1 MTIAYSNIPDSLP
14 LDLSTLKLTDEQFYQ
29 LCIAN
34 PEQPLELTATGILIV
49 ISPVGGE
56 SGKRELNLGAQI
68 FIWNQT
74 TELGE
79 VFSSSTIFKLPL
91 GSQRSPDAAWVEL
104 SRWNAL
110 TDEDRSQFPPLAP
123 DFVIELRSRT
133 DRLPE
138 LQAKMIEYR
147 DNGVRLGLLINP
159 QDRQVE
165 IYRIGVEVEILQSP
179 ISVSCNDVLP
189 GFILNL
195 ARII

>member
-14 LDLSTLKLTDEQFYQ
+14 LDLSTIKLTDEQFYQ

-34 PEQPLELTATGILIV
+34 PEQPLELTATGVLIV
-49 ISPVGGE
+49 MSPVGGE
-56 SGKRELNLGAQI
+56 SGDRELNLGSQLYV
-68 FIWNQT
+68 WNQT
-74 TELGE
+74 TDLGRA
-79 VFSSSTIFKLPL
+79 FSSSTIFKLPL

-110 TDEDRSQFPPLAP
+110 SDEDRQKFPPLAP

-133 DRLPE
+133 DKLPE
-138 LQAKMIEYR
+138 LRSKMIEYR

-165 IYRIGVEVEILQSP
+165 IYRLSVEVEILQSP

>member
-34 PEQPLELTATGILIV
+34 PEQPLELTATGVLIV
-49 ISPVGGE
+49 MSPVGGE
-56 SGKRELNLGAQI
+56 SGDRELNLGSQLYV
-68 FIWNQT
+68 WNQT
-74 TELGE
+74 TELGRA
-79 VFSSSTIFKLPL
+79 FSSSTIFKLPL

-110 TDEDRSQFPPLAP
+110 SDEERQKFPPLAP

-133 DRLPE
+133 DNLPE

-165 IYRIGVEVEILQSP
+165 IYRLGVEVEVIQSP
-179 ISVSCNDVLP
+179 ASVICEDVLP
-189 GFILNL
+189 GFILRL
-195 ARII
+195 DRII

>member
-34 PEQPLELTATGILIV
+34 PEQPLELTATGVLIV
-49 ISPVGGE
+49 MSPVGGE
-56 SGKRELNLGAQI
+56 SGNKELELGTDLS
-68 FIWNQT
+68 IWNRS
-74 TELGE
+74 TESGK
-79 VFSSSTIFKLPL
+79 VFSSSTIFKLPS

-110 TDEDRSQFPPLAP
+110 SDEDRQKFPPLAP

-165 IYRIGVEVEILQSP
+165 IYRMDREVEIIQSP
-179 ISVSCNDVLP
+179 ASVNCEDVLP
-189 GFILNL
+189 GFVLNL
-195 ARII
+195 DRII